1 MNSLKIRDEKQ
12 INYKRMRTM
21 IREATPKDLKDILEI
36 YNEAILNSTAVYT
49 YKPQTL
55 EGRQIWYEQKMEEGY
70 PILVFEQDKKV
81 VGFATFG
88 PFRAW
93 PAYKYSIE
101 HSIYVDKD
109 FRKMGIGTALLT
121 ELIAIATEREYMTLI
136 AGIDAANEKSIAM
149 HKNFGFVHSG
159 TIKKAGFKFN
169 RWLDLAF
176 YQLEL
181 KGPNQPVEE

>member
-1 MNSLKIRDEKQ
+1 
-12 INYKRMRTM
+12 M
-21 IREATPKDLKDILEI
+21 IREATQKDLVDILAI
-36 YNEAILNSTAVYT
+36 YNDAILNTTAVYA

-55 EGRQIWYEQKMEEGY
+55 ESRQIWYEQKMDEGY
-70 PILVFEQDKKV
+70 PLIVCEQDNKV
-81 VGFATFG
+81 VSFATFG

-101 HSIYVDKD
+101 HSVYVDKEY
-109 FRKMGIGTALLT
+109 RKKGIGTSLMK
-121 ELIAIATEREYMTLI
+121 ELIAIAKDREYMTLI
-136 AGIDAANEKSIAM
+136 AGIDASNEKSIAM

-159 TIKKAGFKFN
+159 TIEKAGFKFN

-181 KGPNQPVEE
+181 NGPKKPVEE

>member
-1 MNSLKIRDEKQ
+1 
-12 INYKRMRTM
+12 M
-21 IREATPKDLKDILEI
+21 IREATEKDLKDILAI
-36 YNEAILNSTAVYT
+36 YNDALLHTTAVYA
-49 YKPQTL
+49 YQPQTL
-55 EGRQIWYEQKMEEGY
+55 EYRQVWYEQKIREGY
-70 PILVFEQDKKV
+70 PILVCEQDNKV

-101 HSIYVDKD
+101 HSVYVDKEY
-109 FRKMGIGTALLT
+109 RKKGIATSLMK
-121 ELIAIATEREYMTLI
+121 ELIAVAKEREYMTLI

-149 HKNFGFVHSG
+149 HKNFGFVHAG
-159 TIKKAGFKFN
+159 TIQKAGYKFD

-181 KGPNQPVEE
+181 NGPKSPVEE

>member
-1 MNSLKIRDEKQ
+1 M
-12 INYKRMRTM
+12 M
-21 IREATPKDLKDILEI
+21 IREATQQDLMYILAI
-36 YNEAILNSTAVYT
+36 YNDALLHTTAVYA

-55 EGRQIWYEQKMEEGY
+55 EDRQTWYEQKIREGY
-70 PILVFEQDKKV
+70 PILVYEQDNKA

-101 HSIYVDKD
+101 HSVYVNKEY
-109 FRKMGIGTALLT
+109 RKKGIATSLMK
-121 ELIAIATEREYMTLI
+121 ELIAIAKEREYMTLI

-149 HKNFGFVHSG
+149 HKNFGFVHAG
-159 TIKKAGFKFN
+159 TIQKAGFKFD
-169 RWLDLAF
+169 RWLDLSF

-181 KGPNQPVEE
+181 NGPKNPVEE

>member
-1 MNSLKIRDEKQ
+1 ML
-12 INYKRMRTM
+12 
-21 IREATPKDLKDILEI
+21 REATLEDLMNILDI
-36 YNEAILNSTAVYT
+36 YNDAILNTTAVYS
-49 YKPQTL
+49 YKPETF
-55 EGRQIWYEQKMEEGY
+55 ESRQIWYEQKIAEGY
-70 PILVFEQDKKV
+70 PILVCEHDDKV

-101 HSIYVDKD
+101 HSIYVDKEY
-109 FRKMGIGTALLT
+109 RKKGIATSLMT
-121 ELIAIATEREYMTLI
+121 ELIAIAKKREYMTLI
-136 AGIDAANEKSIAM
+136 AGIDAANDKSIAM
-149 HKNFGFVHSG
+149 HKNFGFVHAG

-181 KGPNQPVEE
+181 NGPTKPLEE

>member
-1 MNSLKIRDEKQ
+1 MRKEEK
-12 INYKRMRTM
+12 M
-21 IREATPKDLKDILEI
+21 IREATQNDLMDILNI
-36 YNEAILNSTAVYT
+36 YNDAILNTTAVYA

-55 EGRQIWYEQKMEEGY
+55 ESRQFWYDQKKEEGY
-70 PILVFEQDKKV
+70 PILVYEQDNKV

-101 HSIYVDKD
+101 HSVYVDKEY
-109 FRKMGIGTALLT
+109 RKKGIGTSLLKD
-121 ELIAIATEREYMTLI
+121 IFANAKEREYMTLI
-136 AGIDAANEKSIAM
+136 AGIDAANEKSISM

-181 KGPNQPVEE
+181 KEPKNPVEE

>member
-1 MNSLKIRDEKQ
+1 
-12 INYKRMRTM
+12 M
-21 IREATPKDLKDILEI
+21 IREATSKDLSDILEI
-36 YNEAILNSTAVYT
+36 YNDAILHTTAVYT

-55 EGRQIWYEQKMEEGY
+55 GSRQTWYEQKKEAGY
-70 PILVFEQDKKV
+70 PILVFELDEKA

-101 HSIYVDKD
+101 HSIYVDKNY
-109 FRKMGIGTALLT
+109 RKKGIGTALLK
-121 ELIAIATEREYMTLI
+121 ELIAIAKEREYMTLI
-136 AGIDAANEKSIAM
+136 AGIDAQNEKSIDM
-149 HKNFGFVHSG
+149 HKNFGFVYSG

-181 KGPNQPVEE
+181 NGPKQPVEE

>member
-1 MNSLKIRDEKQ
+1 
-12 INYKRMRTM
+12 M
-21 IREATPKDLKDILEI
+21 IREATPKDLSDILEI
-36 YNEAILNSTAVYT
+36 YNDAILHTTAVYT

-55 EGRQIWYEQKMEEGY
+55 ESRQAWYEQKKEEGY
-70 PILVFEQDKKV
+70 PILVFELDEKV

-101 HSIYVDKD
+101 HSIYVNKNY
-109 FRKMGIGTALLT
+109 RKKGIGTALLK
-121 ELIAIATEREYMTLI
+121 ELIAIAKEREYMTLI
-136 AGIDAANEKSIAM
+136 AGIDAQNEKSIDM
-149 HKNFGFVHSG
+149 HKNFGFVYSG

-181 KGPNQPVEE
+181 NGPKQPVEE

>member
-1 MNSLKIRDEKQ
+1 
-12 INYKRMRTM
+12 M
-21 IREATPKDLKDILEI
+21 IREATPKDLSDILEI
-36 YNEAILNSTAVYT
+36 YNDAILHTTAVYT

-55 EGRQIWYEQKMEEGY
+55 ESRQIWYEQKKEEGY
-70 PILVFEQDKKV
+70 PILVFELDEKV

-101 HSIYVDKD
+101 HSIYVNKNY
-109 FRKMGIGTALLT
+109 RKKGIGTALLK
-121 ELIAIATEREYMTLI
+121 ELISIAREREYMTLI
-136 AGIDAANEKSIAM
+136 AGIDAQNEKSIDM
-149 HKNFGFVHSG
+149 HKNFGFVYSG

-181 KGPNQPVEE
+181 NGPKQPVEE

>member
-1 MNSLKIRDEKQ
+1 
-12 INYKRMRTM
+12 M
-21 IREATPKDLKDILEI
+21 IREATPKDLMDILNI
-36 YNEAILNSTAVYT
+36 YNDAILHTTAVYT

-55 EGRQIWYEQKMEEGY
+55 ENRQSWYDQKMQEGN
-70 PILVFEQDKKV
+70 PILVYELDKKV

-101 HSIYVDKD
+101 HSIYVDKNY
-109 FRKMGIGTALLT
+109 RKNGIGKALLK

-136 AGIDAANEKSIAM
+136 AGIDAQNEKSIDM
-149 HKNFGFVHSG
+149 HKNFGFVYSG

-169 RWLDLAF
+169 SWLDLDF

-181 KGPNQPVEE
+181 QGPKEPVEE

>member
-1 MNSLKIRDEKQ
+1 
-12 INYKRMRTM
+12 M
-21 IREATPKDLKDILEI
+21 IREATPNDLMDILSI
-36 YNEAILNSTAVYT
+36 YNDAIVHTTAVYT

-55 EGRQIWYEQKMEEGY
+55 ENRQSWYDQKMQEGN
-70 PILVFEQDKKV
+70 PILVYELEKKV

-101 HSIYVDKD
+101 HSIYVDKNY
-109 FRKMGIGTALLT
+109 RKKGIGTTLLT

-136 AGIDAANEKSIAM
+136 AGIDAQNEKSIDM
-149 HKNFGFVHSG
+149 HKNFGFVYSG

-169 RWLDLAF
+169 RWLDLDF

-181 KGPNQPVEE
+181 QGPKNPVEE

>member
-1 MNSLKIRDEKQ
+1 
-12 INYKRMRTM
+12 M
-21 IREATPKDLKDILEI
+21 IREATPKDLLDILVI
-36 YNEAILNSTAVYT
+36 YNDAILHTTAVYT
-49 YKPQTL
+49 YKAQTL
-55 EGRQIWYEQKMEEGY
+55 ESRQIWYEQKKEEGY
-70 PILVFEQDKKV
+70 PILVFELDEKV

-101 HSIYVDKD
+101 HSIYVDKNY
-109 FRKMGIGTALLT
+109 RKKGIGTALLK
-121 ELIAIATEREYMTLI
+121 ELIAIAKEREYMTLI
-136 AGIDAANEKSIAM
+136 AGIDAQNEKSIDM
-149 HKNFGFVHSG
+149 HKNFGFVYSG

-181 KGPNQPVEE
+181 NGPKHPVEE

>member
-1 MNSLKIRDEKQ
+1 
-12 INYKRMRTM
+12 M
-21 IREATPKDLKDILEI
+21 IREATSNDLKDILAI
-36 YNEAILNSTAVYT
+36 YNDAILNTTAVYA
-49 YKPQTL
+49 YQPQTL
-55 EGRQIWYEQKMEEGY
+55 ENRQIWYQQKRDENY
-70 PILVFEQDKKV
+70 PILVYEQDNKV

-101 HSIYVDKD
+101 HSVYVDKEY
-109 FRKMGIGTALLT
+109 RKKGIGTSLLK
-121 ELIAIATEREYMTLI
+121 ELIAIANQREYITLI
-136 AGIDAANEKSIAM
+136 AGIDAANEKSIAI
-149 HKNFGFVHSG
+149 HKNFGFVHAG

-181 KGPNQPVEE
+181 SGPENPTEE

>member
-1 MNSLKIRDEKQ
+1 
-12 INYKRMRTM
+12 M
-21 IREATPKDLKDILEI
+21 IREATLTDLMDILDI
-36 YNEAILNSTAVYT
+36 YNDAILHTTAVYT

-55 EGRQIWYEQKMEEGY
+55 ENRQNWYDQKMQEGY
-70 PILVFEQDKKV
+70 PIFVYELDKKV

-101 HSIYVDKD
+101 HSIYVDKNY
-109 FRKMGIGTALLT
+109 RKKGIGTALLK
-121 ELIAIATEREYMTLI
+121 ELIAIATDREYMTLI
-136 AGIDAANEKSIAM
+136 AGIDAQNEKSIDM
-149 HKNFGFVHSG
+149 HKNFGFVYAG

-169 RWLDLAF
+169 TWLDLAF

-181 KGPNQPVEE
+181 QGPKDPVEE